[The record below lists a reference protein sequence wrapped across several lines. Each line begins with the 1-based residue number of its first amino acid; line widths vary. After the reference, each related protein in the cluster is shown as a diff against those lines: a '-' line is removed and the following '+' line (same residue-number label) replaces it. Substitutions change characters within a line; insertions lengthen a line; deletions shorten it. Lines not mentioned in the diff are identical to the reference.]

1 MKKTVFIFG
10 SLILALLLLFQIS
23 KYALL
28 RGDLRAE
35 IILAVVALVFFGIG
49 LNFQRKNENIDRK
62 AGKID
67 REKIEKLQLSNRE
80 YEVLCEI
87 SNGLSNKEIGEKL
100 HLSENTIKSHVSNI
114 LLKLDAKRRTQA
126 ILIAK
131 NLKIIN

>member
-28 RGDLRAE
+28 KGDLRAE

-131 NLKIIN
+131 NLNIIN